1 MRRRNGGE
9 KGREG
14 WTEEK
19 NVPLLRK
26 EAKERA
32 KFPKQRFASCPRG
45 TGLSCIGGTPSTPYA
60 PKSAIIE
67 LRRQRETSYSL
78 EFDS

>member
-14 WTEEK
+14 WTEKK

-32 KFPKQRFASCPRG
+32 KFPKQCFACPRD
-45 TGLSCIGGTPSTPYA
+45 TGLSCFGATPSTPYA

-67 LRRQRETSYSL
+67 LRGQRETSYPL
-78 EFDS
+78 EFGS

>member
-1 MRRRNGGE
+1 MDGGKE
-9 KGREG
+9 CTFIKEG
-14 WTEEK
+14 S
-19 NVPLLRK
+19 
-26 EAKERA
+26 KERA

-67 LRRQRETSYSL
+67 LRGQRETSYPL